1 MVKLFRIFFINWY
14 YVVTWMEFIQEDF
27 AWRLRRSL
35 LWGIPLD
42 HLSLKAALH
51 LSARRAPDRPAYF
64 IQGVPCDAL
73 MFSIVYPDFCPP
85 AADCPGFG
93 VRSGRLHDA
102 WARRPGGG
110 RDHPERTRR
119 PPGPGGSGAL
129 TRGSRGCSAR
139 PSPPAAVAPAAPAEA
154 PVAAPP
160 AAPAKTKK
168 AAKGKKGAKVPK
180 WQQAAPPGKIA
191 PPGKYNA
198 GEDPEFA
205 KQHGWPVKTPPILP
219 GSILPGKR
227 IVAYYGNPRST
238 KMGVLGEYPKDEM
251 LRRLKVEVAKWEKAD
266 PSLPVLPALHLVAV
280 VAQGEPGKS
289 GKYRMI
295 HPDALVNEV
304 YGWAKEIN
312 GILFLDIQTGHS
324 DIRTIL
330 PRFEWILK
338 NPDVHLGM
346 DPEFNL
352 IKSGHIPSKKIGTYD
367 AADVNYAAGYLAELV
382 KKYNLPP
389 KVLIVHR
396 FTRQHGHQCRKG
408 HAPPRGAGRHG
419 HGRLGRPLAE
429 AGFLPGLHRRPPGG
443 VYRLQALLSQRHQER
458 RPADDAPGRAEAEP
472 EAALHP
478 VPVIPGRTPA
488 PKSKR
493 ERLPC
498 QGSLSLLAPTRKVR
512 GIRPRTPCR
521 R

>member
-1 MVKLFRIFFINWY
+1 MTSPRVRWSNRIF
-14 YVVTWMEFIQEDF
+14 
-27 AWRLRRSL
+27 APL
-35 LWGIPLD
+35 LPT
-42 HLSLKAALH
+42 ALAVAFV
-51 LSARRAPDRPAYF
+51 LAGFMIDWPGALASAETAKSESGAPVAPETA
-64 IQGVPCDAL
+64 
-73 MFSIVYPDFCPP
+73 PP
-85 AADCPGFG
+85 AAP
-93 VRSGRLHDA
+93 VAPATPQAAPAAPTTPPEAPRRRLL
-102 WARRPGGG
+102 RRQPPLPGG
-110 RDHPERTRR
+110 
-119 PPGPGGSGAL
+119 PGS
-129 TRGSRGCSAR
+129 
-139 PSPPAAVAPAAPAEA
+139 APAAPAKA
-154 PVAAPP
+154 
-160 AAPAKTKK
+160 KK
-168 AAKGKKGAKVPK
+168 AAKGKKGAKTPK

-205 KQHGWPVKTPPILP
+205 KQHGWPVKTPPVLP

-238 KMGVLGEYPKDEM
+238 KMGALGEYPKDEM

-266 PSLPVLPALHLVAV
+266 PSLPVQPALHLVAV
-280 VAQGEPGKS
+280 VAQGEAGKS

-352 IKSGHIPSKKIGTYD
+352 IKSGNIPCKKIGTYD
-367 AADVNYAAGYLAELV
+367 AADINYAAGYLAELV

-396 FTRQHGHQCRKG
+396 FTRNMVTNAEKVTLRPEVQVVMDMDGWG
-408 HAPPRGAGRHG
+408 APWLKRDS
-419 HGRLGRPLAE
+419 
-429 AGFLPGLHRRPPGG
+429 
-443 VYRLQALLSQRHQER
+443 YRDYIVA
-458 RPADDAPGRAEAEP
+458 
-472 EAALHP
+472 HP
-478 VPVIPGRTPA
+478 VEYTGFKLFYHNDTKKGDPLMTPQEVLKLN
-488 PKSKR
+488 PKP
-493 ERLPC
+493 LYI
-498 QGSLSLLAPTRKVR
+498 QYQ
-512 GIRPRTPCR
+512 
-521 R
+521 